1 MKVAFLTTDNREP
14 FKDYSGTTPYFGPAP
29 EAVLH
34 GLAKMPGI
42 ELHVVSCIRRKV
54 SSPKQLGPN
63 VFFHSLHVPKIG
75 WIRTGYQGCIRA
87 VRRKLREIQ
96 PDIVHGQGTELDSA
110 IDAIFSGFPN
120 VVTVHGIM
128 TEIGRVLK
136 SPIGSFTWLAARL
149 ENFTLKRTEGVF
161 CNSEHTERLVR
172 PRARRTWRVPNAV
185 REEFFGPPSGVTVN
199 RKKTLIN
206 VGVIGPGKRQLD
218 LLNVAENLRHAGLDF
233 EFVFVGYAA
242 PTNTYT
248 QDFLK
253 RIKPMQEAGYARYV
267 GLKPVNELITLLDGS
282 DAMVHFPPEESFG
295 LVVAEAIARNLK
307 LFADRV
313 GGIVDIANAVPG
325 AELFERDDWAGL
337 TSAIGNWL
345 KSGAPRPTEV
355 AHIMRQRYHPEVI
368 ALRHIEIYQEVLT
381 QYRKAA

>member
-1 MKVAFLTTDNREP
+1 V
-14 FKDYSGTTPYFGPAP
+14 
-29 EAVLH
+29 
-34 GLAKMPGI
+34 PGI
-42 ELHVVSCIRRKV
+42 ELHIVSCIRQQV
-54 SSPKQLGPN
+54 TSPKQLGPN

-120 VVTVHGIM
+120 VVTIHGIM
-128 TEIGRVLK
+128 AEIGRVLK
-136 SPIGSFTWLAARL
+136 SPVGSFTWIAARL
-149 ENFTLKRTEGVF
+149 ENFTLKRTAGVF
-161 CNSEHTERLVR
+161 CNSEHTERLIR

-185 REEFFGPPSGVTVN
+185 REQFFAPRTETTIK

-218 LLNVAENLRHAGLDF
+218 LLNVAENLRQAGLDF
-233 EFVFVGYAA
+233 EFVFVGHAA
-242 PTNTYT
+242 TVNTYT

-253 RIKPMQEAGYARYV
+253 RIKPMEEAGYARYV
-267 GLKPVNELITLLDGS
+267 GLKPVNELIAVLDNS

-295 LVVAEAIARNLK
+295 LVVAEGIARNLK
-307 LFADRV
+307 MFAARV
-313 GGIVDIANAVPG
+313 GGIVDIASGVPG

-337 TSAIGNWL
+337 TSAISGWL
-345 KSGAPRPTEV
+345 RGGAPRPPEV

-368 ALRHIEIYQEVLT
+368 ARRHVEIYQEVLT
-381 QYRKAA
+381 ETRKP